1 MSTSI
6 TETCQIKLD
15 AFENETNI
23 YDIRVTIDGH
33 IVLIPNAVVG
43 YYDFEDSED
52 LHVIMSAVATD
63 NDLASTTT
71 DYDSFEQSMADNRL
85 N

>member
-1 MSTSI
+1 MLL
-6 TETCQIKLD
+6 KKV
-15 AFENETNI
+15 TNI
-23 YDIRVTIDGH
+23 YNIRVTSDGH
-33 IVLIPNAVVG
+33 IVLIHNAVVG
-43 YYDFEDSED
+43 YYNFEDSED

-63 NDLASTTT
+63 NYLTSITT